1 MAEAQE
7 KLGSETIGSVEEK
20 GKLTLFKD
28 DRQEDLGAI
37 ILSIILVAIVVI
49 LTT

>member
-7 KLGSETIGSVEEK
+7 KLGSEPIGSVEEK